1 LADGGTI
8 FLDEIAEMPLE
19 LQSVLLRVIEEKS
32 VTRIGG
38 THIRPVDVRIIAATN
53 KDLKEE
59 IRKGAFREDLY
70 YRLNVFSINLIPL
83 HERPDDIVLLMNLF
97 VRKYE
102 QSLNKRIIRI
112 HPDVVTTFLNY
123 PWPGNIRELQ
133 NIIERMMNIAGSN
146 ELTPD
151 LIPEEIISFGKISSA
166 EKFMESPEETERK
179 TILKLRHLKFPKNI
193 IAQKMNMSRMTLYR
207 KMKKYGLT

>member
-1 LADGGTI
+1 
-8 FLDEIAEMPLE
+8 MPLE
-19 LQSVLLRVIEEKS
+19 LQSVLLRVIEEKR

-38 THIRPVDVRIIAATN
+38 TNIRPVDVRIIAATN

-70 YRLNVFSINLIPL
+70 YRLNVFSIHLIPL
-83 HERPDDIVLLMNLF
+83 NERPDDILLLMNLF

-102 QSLNKRIIRI
+102 HSLNKQITRI
-112 HPDVVTTFLNY
+112 HPDVITAFLNY

-133 NIIERMMNIAGSN
+133 NIIERMMNIVCSN

-151 LIPEEIISFGKISSA
+151 LIPEEIISFGKKSSTD
-166 EKFMESPEETERK
+166 EFMESPEDTERK
-179 TILKLRHLKFPKNI
+179 TILKLLHLKFPKNI
-193 IAQKMNMSRMTLYR
+193 IAKKMNISRMTLYR
-207 KMKKYGLT
+207 KMKKFGLK